1 MSDSDSGS
9 VLPGPARRLWR
20 RTRPIG
26 GTRPLGRTLWLTA
39 ALVAAFAIY
48 TLLVVDWSPLS
59 SFDVFLNRNYHV
71 HELWPELH
79 TLDHVGQRVFCLPVL
94 GALLIGICW
103 LQRSLRPMVVCA
115 VGVIAINVIVLVLKL
130 WLARGR
136 PLSHEVAFFSGGEM
150 YPSGHTANVVLV
162 YGLAVHLV
170 TYYEG
175 VSRRTR
181 NILIGVVCLC
191 GAIMFTTS
199 FLLRWHWFSDL
210 ISGYLIGGAVL
221 ALTVGLDRAVPFRRR
236 RLVVV
241 PPPAPRQNSP
251 GAEDGPPAEEAPPAV
266 ARSVTEAPLSSE
278 TPAGS

>member
-1 MSDSDSGS
+1 MSDSHSGS
-9 VLPGPARRLWR
+9 VVPGRTRRLRR

-26 GTRPLGRTLWLTA
+26 GTLWLTA
-39 ALVAAFAIY
+39 ALLAAFAVY
-48 TLLVVDWSPLS
+48 TLLVVEWSPLA

-103 LQRSLRPMVVCA
+103 FHRSLRPMVVCA
-115 VGVIAINVIVLVLKL
+115 FGVIAINLVVLVLKV

-136 PLSHEVAFFSGGEM
+136 PLSHEVDFFSGGEM

-162 YGLAVHLV
+162 YGLAVHLFS
-170 TYYEG
+170 YYGG
-175 VSRRTR
+175 VSRRVR

-221 ALTVGLDRAVPFRRR
+221 ALTVGLDRALPFRSR

-241 PPPAPRQNSP
+241 PPPVPRQNSP
-251 GAEDGPPAEEAPPAV
+251 GRDEPPVDNVPPAAARSIPEAPV
-266 ARSVTEAPLSSE
+266 SSE